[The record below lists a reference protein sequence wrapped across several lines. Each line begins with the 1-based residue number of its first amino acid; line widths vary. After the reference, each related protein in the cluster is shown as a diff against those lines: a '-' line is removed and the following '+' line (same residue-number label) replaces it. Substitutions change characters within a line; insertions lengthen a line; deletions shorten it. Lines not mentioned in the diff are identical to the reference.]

1 MKRQF
6 QPRVESAYN
15 RQKFEIH
22 NEASMNDEELTNL
35 IIKEL
40 GKNHDH
46 QAIVQKICE
55 ASTMN
60 WSEAEKL
67 IRDVESQNKRKIAAR
82 RGPFLIFVSIG
93 TLVLGIGLLAY
104 NIEVLMAIFNR
115 DLLGQILSLQS
126 GYYRI
131 LSLVTGAGMTIGGFY
146 GVWTTLGS
154 FFPD

>member
-1 MKRQF
+1 M
-6 QPRVESAYN
+6 SN
-15 RQKFEIH
+15 
-22 NEASMNDEELTNL
+22 EELTDQ

-40 GKNHDH
+40 GKNHNH
-46 QAIVQKICE
+46 QEIVRKICE

-60 WSEAEKL
+60 WGEAEKL
-67 IRDVESQNKRKIAAR
+67 VRDVESQNRRKIAAR
-82 RGPFLIFVSIG
+82 RGPLMVFLSIG
-93 TLVLGIGLLAY
+93 TLVVGIGLLAY

-146 GVWTTLGS
+146 GLWTTLGS
-154 FFPD
+154 FLPD